1 MKKYILNET
10 MQEMT
15 YEEAKDWLL
24 FNLHFNLDY
33 TENKD
38 EKDRQNELIEILI
51 DAYFIIEDV
60 EEYDEDDFW
69 GDDFNERMNEYW
81 KMQGL

>member
-10 MQEMT
+10 MQEMD

-33 TENKD
+33 TEDVN
-38 EKDRQNELIEILI
+38 EIQRQNELMEILL
-51 DAYFIIEDV
+51 DSYFIIEDV
-60 EEYDEDDFW
+60 EEGEYWEDDTE
-69 GDDFNERMNEYW
+69 EREKEYR
-81 KMQGL
+81 KVQGF

>member
-10 MQEMT
+10 MQEMD

-33 TENKD
+33 TEDVN
-38 EKDRQNELIEILI
+38 EIQRQNELIEILL
-51 DAYFIIEDV
+51 DSYFIIEDV
-60 EEYDEDDFW
+60 EEDEDYW
-69 GDDFNERMNEYW
+69 EDDYNERYREYR
-81 KMQGL
+81 KAQGF